1 MDQIERANYVE
12 GVGDE
17 VVFVT
22 MVTVLILLA
31 LTLVHYIAPSKGGL
45 TTSTSSTQNPQL
57 RPTDGPHTDTCPI
70 CLDVMSYPVQTNCGH
85 MFCGAC
91 VLACWD
97 HGEWLLS
104 PMPCP
109 MCRQTITLIFL
120 HFTETEIGNVYQE
133 RPQLV
138 DKIGSYNRRFS
149 GAPRPWIDYI
159 YDIPTLIR
167 RMWSDSGLDFLMRFR
182 IYAYFALALIYVI
195 APLDLLPESV
205 FGVAGVIDDIVVIVI
220 IALYVTNTYRTY
232 VAYRNLQPLL
242 NAGGMNN

>member
-1 MDQIERANYVE
+1 ME

-17 VVFVT
+17 VLFIT

-31 LTLVHYIAPSKGGL
+31 LTLVHYIASSKGGIT
-45 TTSTSSTQNPQL
+45 TTSSSSTQNPQL
-57 RPTDGPHTDTCPI
+57 RPTEGPHTDTCPI
-70 CLDVMSYPVQTNCGH
+70 CLDVTSYPVQTNCGH
-85 MFCGAC
+85 VFCGAC

-149 GAPRPWIDYI
+149 GAPRPWMDYI

-182 IYAYFALALIYVI
+182 IYAYFALALIYVV

>member
-1 MDQIERANYVE
+1 ME

-17 VVFVT
+17 VLFIT

-31 LTLVHYIAPSKGGL
+31 LTLVHYIASSKGGL
-45 TTSTSSTQNPQL
+45 TTTTTSSSSTQNPQL
-57 RPTDGPHTDTCPI
+57 RPTEGPHTDTCPI
-70 CLDVMSYPVQTNCGH
+70 CLDVTSYPVQTNCGH

-149 GAPRPWIDYI
+149 GAPRPWMDYI

-182 IYAYFALALIYVI
+182 IYAYFALALIYVV

>member
-1 MDQIERANYVE
+1 ME

-17 VVFVT
+17 VLFVT

-31 LTLVHYIAPSKGGL
+31 LTLVHYIASSKGGI
-45 TTSTSSTQNPQL
+45 TTSTSSYSTQNPQL
-57 RPTDGPHTDTCPI
+57 RPTEGPHTDTCPI
-70 CLDVMSYPVQTNCGH
+70 CLDVTSYPVQTNCGH
-85 MFCGAC
+85 VFCGAC

-149 GAPRPWIDYI
+149 GAPRPWMDYI

-182 IYAYFALALIYVI
+182 IYAYFALALIYVV